1 MVFCLKNIL
10 ECHSDFYFD
19 PVSETKDTLVR
30 KVRSRGKSK
39 NLYATYEPHI
49 DNAGIP

>member
-1 MVFCLKNIL
+1 MDGHLQSGRSPPMWTAN
-10 ECHSDFYFD
+10 FD
-19 PVSETKDTLVR
+19 PVSEDTLVR